1 MTIFVLLL
9 GLLALVAFSRAQE
22 AGNNVIRLEK
32 RVNELL
38 RQVDA
43 LRQLV
48 TLGDARPAAPAA
60 ELARPAPWSETAP
73 APDANPYSPP
83 DASPHASAAIDSS
96 VPAFEEAIHEP
107 PNEELDLAAPVA
119 LNDEEQP
126 TTAAAP
132 AEATVADEPTFFP
145 PPPPPPFT
153 PAPPRAAAPRPP
165 SRDAEQDFATRWAVW
180 IGGVALAMGG
190 LLIVRYSIEAGFFGP
205 GVRLAMGALFALAL
219 AGGAEFLRR
228 KELKIVV
235 GALPSEDIP
244 SVLAGASVASGFGVV
259 YAAHAVYAMIGAPLA
274 FGLLGAIGVTALVV
288 SLIYGRGLGLLGLVG
303 SYATPFLV
311 GGAEP
316 NAMALSLFVAVVT
329 SVAFGIDIRRR
340 SALLL
345 GSAIAGH
352 AGWTAL
358 IALANPGSP
367 WIAFMLLVAAVIA
380 IIDVEFAGRD
390 DTLADFSARTVRFAA
405 FATPLVVAGLLLM
418 QQGDHAAFRFALIV
432 LVAANIVAAV
442 RSPGMAPLAPLAGA
456 AATGFVLL
464 WPTAFGPVGMEP
476 HLLLDMLRLNMET
489 TVGAGF
495 LAGALVFGA
504 LVSPPLA
511 FALLRRYRNGD
522 ADPFARGCLAFASA
536 LAPLGIALAASLRLN
551 GFERTP
557 GFAAIAAVLTLALAA
572 LSELLFRSE
581 RCERSPQD
589 DPMAYVGSAAYAAGA
604 AIALG
609 LAVAFAMRET
619 WLVVGFAVASA
630 GVALVSRARPIPLL
644 RTIAASFGTATLAR
658 LAWRPIL
665 TDLGGTPVFNWLILA
680 YGVPAAAFATSA
692 LALSRRRDR
701 ALMTAE
707 ALFAIFICLFVL
719 FEIAQAFVGG
729 DLRGTLDMLTW
740 RLRLDYSTA
749 IQQRATGLYALAG
762 VAMALLAILFAR
774 LGDRRQSIVCSAASS
789 VLALALVGVGVLGL
803 GVEANPLLSGAPVF
817 EPPIFNRL
825 LFGYLGTAVAF
836 GIFSRR
842 LFSGGDDSLLRR
854 VLEALSVLL
863 GALGATLVLRHVF
876 SGPALTE
883 WTSGAAAFAQ
893 SVAMILIW
901 LTCAAIVALWRRQ
914 RASAVLDWGFFALCV
929 LAGGGAAWTL
939 GFFQNPLFDGSGVG
953 GPIVFNRILWGYA
966 PVAAAFFVVARL
978 VWAGEARL
986 AHALR
991 IGGAATLGLMAFLL
1005 IRHGFHGRWLHSAW
1019 PVTLAEAGV
1028 YGSAAITAAFVAT
1041 FGRSASDE
1049 EPGFYA
1055 IVAVAVATIALAIAV
1070 GGGAPLSGWP
1080 LVNNATMG
1088 VFAPTALA
1096 AAVALWLRRWN
1107 FDLAAQRTYGAA
1119 AIGGGLFWLMMQ
1131 VRLLFPGAGDLLSG
1145 WSSSSD
1151 PTRFYAYSLAILLFG
1166 IVVLVAGLRIKHRD
1180 MRLAALGVIALAIFK
1195 VFLFDLSDLEG
1206 LWRAASFIG
1215 LGASLIGIAYL
1226 YRWLMPPDRAIPSDS
1241 ASS

>member
-83 DASPHASAAIDSS
+83 DASPHASAAINSS

-107 PNEELDLAAPVA
+107 PNEELDLSAPVA

-165 SRDAEQDFATRWAVW
+165 TRDAEQDFATRWAVW

-228 KELKIVV
+228 KELKFVV

-274 FGLLGAIGVTALVV
+274 FGLLGAIGITALVV

-367 WIAFMLLVAAVIA
+367 WVAFLLLVAAVIA
-380 IIDVEFAGRD
+380 TIDVEFAGRD

-476 HLLLDMLRLNMET
+476 QLLLDMLRLNMET

-557 GFAAIAAVLTLALAA
+557 GFAAIAAVLTLVLAA

-707 ALFAIFICLFVL
+707 ALFAIFLCLFVL

-729 DLRGTLDMLTW
+729 DLRGTFDMLTW
-740 RLRLDYSTA
+740 RLRLDDSTA
-749 IQQRATGLYALAG
+749 IQEKATGLYALAG

-774 LGDRRQSIVCSAASS
+774 LADRRQSIVFSAASS

-803 GVEANPLLSGAPVF
+803 GVEANPLLNGAPVA

-842 LFSGGDDSLLRR
+842 LLPRDDDSLLRR

-883 WTSGAAAFAQ
+883 WTSGAAAFPVRRHDPDLADLRGDRRP
-893 SVAMILIW
+893 VA
-901 LTCAAIVALWRRQ
+901 APAPDV
-914 RASAVLDWGFFALCV
+914 VLDWGFFALCI
-929 LAGGGAAWTL
+929 LAAGGAAGTL
-939 GFFQNPLFDGSGVG
+939 GIFQNPFFDGSGVG

-978 VWAGEARL
+978 VWAGEAWL
-986 AHALR
+986 ARALR
-991 IGGAATLGLMAFLL
+991 IGGAATLGLMIFLL

-1041 FGRSASDE
+1041 FGRSASDD

-1055 IVAVAVATIALAIAV
+1055 MVAVSVAAVSLAFAV

-1080 LVNNATMG
+1080 LVNNAAMG
-1088 VFAPTALA
+1088 CSRPQPSPQPEHFGCGDGISTSRRNGPMAPRRSA
-1096 AAVALWLRRWN
+1096 AAC
-1107 FDLAAQRTYGAA
+1107 
-1119 AIGGGLFWLMMQ
+1119 
-1131 VRLLFPGAGDLLSG
+1131 SG
-1145 WSSSSD
+1145 
-1151 PTRFYAYSLAILLFG
+1151 
-1166 IVVLVAGLRIKHRD
+1166 
-1180 MRLAALGVIALAIFK
+1180 
-1195 VFLFDLSDLEG
+1195 
-1206 LWRAASFIG
+1206 
-1215 LGASLIGIAYL
+1215 
-1226 YRWLMPPDRAIPSDS
+1226 
-1241 ASS
+1241 